1 MWLNDVDKLIFN
13 INFSKTPKELV
24 SGEKRPTKRQF
35 LAVIMSV
42 FDPLGFLTPVTIQ
55 ARLIMQSIWASG
67 VKWDEV
73 ITATDFYLW
82 LKWLRNVEKIKSVQV
97 NRCYQ
102 LKDHQFSEADLH
114 MFCDASS
121 KAFGTVGYW
130 RFKIDENRYR
140 VSLIIAKSKVVPL
153 KGNSTTPRL
162 ELQAALVSSR
172 LAQIIEIEH
181 GIKVIRRFF
190 WSDSEIVLSCI
201 KKEPKNSKTY
211 V

>member
-1 MWLNDVDKLIFN
+1 
-13 INFSKTPKELV
+13 
-24 SGEKRPTKRQF
+24 
-35 LAVIMSV
+35 
-42 FDPLGFLTPVTIQ
+42 
-55 ARLIMQSIWASG
+55 
-67 VKWDEV
+67 
-73 ITATDFYLW
+73 
-82 LKWLRNVEKIKSVQV
+82 
-97 NRCYQ
+97 
-102 LKDHQFSEADLH
+102 

-190 WSDSEIVLSCI
+190 
-201 KKEPKNSKTY
+201 
-211 V
+211 